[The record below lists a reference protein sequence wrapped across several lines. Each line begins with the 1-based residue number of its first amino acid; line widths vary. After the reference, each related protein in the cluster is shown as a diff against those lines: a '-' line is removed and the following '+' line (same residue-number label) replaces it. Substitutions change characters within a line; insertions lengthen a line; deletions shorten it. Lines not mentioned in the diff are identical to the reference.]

1 MKVSYLQP
9 VTDDILIRKLR
20 LEVGEKILHYERI
33 SSAPNKEPY
42 RIKNELDLK
51 YLEHAKRIITDV
63 GDFVSG
69 FFPGFLS
76 SKRADFDYVRRFNV
90 EFLSRH
96 ELLIKV
102 RAKTCKDEKE
112 IQLGFD
118 LPSFVYFPR
127 TLYKI
132 RGQYLYLHNHL
143 ESKISFVIGNRES
156 PKTDDYFIDDALE
169 ELWHLAIH
177 PYLLEK
183 LNRIL
188 RTDATKS
195 ANYDMSNFLTEGEFI
210 AKAFIFASFDE
221 FKEKKRYDIPSR
233 EAREEEKIL
242 VDKIKIIGI
251 KKALKEVSKPGGFE
265 ILK

>member
-9 VTDDILIRKLR
+9 VTDDILIRKLH
-20 LEVGEKILHYERI
+20 LELGEKILHYERI
-33 SSAPNKEPY
+33 SSTPKKDPY
-42 RIKNELDLK
+42 RINNELDLR

-63 GDFVSG
+63 GDFISG
-69 FFPGFLS
+69 FLPGFLS

-96 ELLIKV
+96 ELLVKV
-102 RAKTCKDEKE
+102 RAKTSKDEKV
-112 IQLGFD
+112 IPLSFD

-127 TLYKI
+127 TLYRI

-143 ESKISFVIGNRES
+143 ESRISFVIGNRES

-188 RTDATKS
+188 RTDATKP
-195 ANYDMSNFLTEGEFI
+195 ANKDMSDFLMEGEFI
-210 AKAFIFASFDE
+210 AKAFVFVSFDE
-221 FKEKKRYDIPSR
+221 LKEKKRYNIPSR
-233 EAREEEKIL
+233 EPRTKEKIL
-242 VDKIKIIGI
+242 VDKIKITGI
-251 KKALKEVSKPGGFE
+251 KKALKEVSKPGAFE
-265 ILK
+265 I